1 MKIRVVNWERWNRA
15 KRLAQG
21 WISFICVIIAV
32 GFAGGM
38 EGTDPAP
45 SAFWAFVFIAIAFLL
60 MPRKTFSST
69 NYQGDK
75 K

>member
-1 MKIRVVNWERWNRA
+1 
-15 KRLAQG
+15 
-21 WISFICVIIAV
+21 
-32 GFAGGM
+32 M
-38 EGTDPAP
+38 EGTSPAP
-45 SAFWAFVFIAIAFLL
+45 SAFWAFIFIAIAFLL